1 MVMLAETTSALTPR
15 RFCSGGTRQ
24 KSAQSSKS
32 VDHQTS
38 AYLHR
43 LRGENLFLIIDQCQ
57 LLIGRNA
64 DAYGNTLIFTAP
76 DTTGNWWGDAA
87 VQSYYGANEII
98 YCGYRFDPETELYY
112 VRNRTYSPVLGRW
125 IQRDPIGYQGGVSLY
140 EYVKSM
146 VERNAD
152 PSGLMT
158 ELPGVQPPVLS
169 KTGKRHP
176 LSDGRYYQNF
186 YYTQALGVVITSGD
200 TPSNQKFFQL
210 AESLLHGL
218 TKLSGVGEILTD
230 MAKSITDNGDYQIP
244 FLGTAFPEV
253 TKVVFCK
260 TGKVQS
266 VTLKEWR
273 NTQWEWDTSLHGQM
287 GGGFVLSGG
296 EDQDR
301 EFFKSLLDTLKEL
314 VKSAG
319 GK

>member
-1 MVMLAETTSALTPR
+1 MVALHEQFHPNGTPSRLQGTGYGLQRDGETVDVCNLHGPR
-15 RFCSGGTRQ
+15 TTDQNFGSSDGLFIDPCS
-24 KSAQSSKS
+24 
-32 VDHQTS
+32 
-38 AYLHR
+38 
-43 LRGENLFLIIDQCQ
+43 
-57 LLIGRNA
+57 
-64 DAYGNTLIFTAP
+64 LIFERSA
-76 DTTGNWWGDAA
+76 
-87 VQSYYGANEII
+87 GANEII
-98 YCGYRFDPETELYY
+98 FCGYRYDPEAELYY
-112 VRNRTYSPVLGRW
+112 VRNRSCNAALGRW
-125 IQRDPIGYQGGVSLY
+125 LQRDPIGYQGGVSLY

-152 PSGLMT
+152 PSGLRA

-169 KTGKRHP
+169 KTGRRHP

-186 YYTQALGVVITSGD
+186 HYTQALGVVITSGD

-319 GK
+319 GE